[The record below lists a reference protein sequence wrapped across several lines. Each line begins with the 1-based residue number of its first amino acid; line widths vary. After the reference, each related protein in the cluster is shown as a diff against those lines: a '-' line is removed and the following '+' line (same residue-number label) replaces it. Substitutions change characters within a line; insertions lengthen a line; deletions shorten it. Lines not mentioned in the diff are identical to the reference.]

1 MGVGCQDVVRRGG
14 ALYQSPTP
22 VVAPDFSLSEV
33 IHSFNQLFYIF
44 LFVIELLHHD
54 LLPLEQG
61 GSTRQAVVMV
71 YNKRCMCVYMY
82 VCRGVQRKS
91 KGKGETE
98 VGGEY

>member
-1 MGVGCQDVVRRGG
+1 MVGLGTKKDG

-33 IHSFNQLFYIF
+33 IHSVNQLFYIF

-61 GSTRQAVVMV
+61 GSTRQAVVMF
-71 YNKRCMCVYMY
+71 YNKRCLCMCIYVYMQGRTEK
-82 VCRGVQRKS
+82 VERGGRD
-91 KGKGETE
+91 
-98 VGGEY
+98 